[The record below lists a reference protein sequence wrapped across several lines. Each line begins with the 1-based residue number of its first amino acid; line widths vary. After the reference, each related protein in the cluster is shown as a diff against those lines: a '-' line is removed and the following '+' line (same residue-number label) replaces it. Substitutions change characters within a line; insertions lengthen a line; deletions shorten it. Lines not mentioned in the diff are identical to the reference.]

1 MIIGVCGFIGSGKD
15 TVADYLV
22 NFHEFRRESFAN
34 TLKDAVSNVFG
45 WDRTMLEGRTK
56 QAREWR
62 EQVDPWWSQ
71 RLNMPELTPRL
82 MLQLWGTEVCRRG
95 FHDDIWIASLENKL
109 RNSRDNIVI
118 SDCRFPNE
126 IASIR
131 NAGGKIVWVK
141 RGALPDWYN
150 DAVNMNAGNTNMNWM
165 LSKTKIEQLGIH
177 ASETAWVGTK
187 FDTELDNNG
196 SIDDLYLQIKNLVLD
211 LPASTAHPLSVAVS
225 DSLRILS

>member
-34 TLKDAVSNVFG
+34 TLKDAVAAVFG

-56 QAREWR
+56 QARDWR
-62 EQVDPWWSQ
+62 EQVDPWWAE

-109 RNSRDNIVI
+109 RNSTDNIVV

-126 IASIR
+126 INSIKR
-131 NAGGKIVWVK
+131 AGGTIVWVQ
-141 RGALPDWYN
+141 RGLTPHWYSIAETAN
-150 DAVNMNAGNTNMNWM
+150 RGDTKAQAW
-165 LSKTKIEQLGIH
+165 LKTEGIH
-177 ASETAWVGTK
+177 ASEYSWAGTK
-187 FDTELDNNG
+187 FDVILDNNKTM
-196 SIDDLYLQIKNLVLD
+196 DYLYAQVKNLAQD
-211 LPASTAHPLSVAVS
+211 LPAAT
-225 DSLRILS
+225 